1 MLKKQ
6 FCTIIKRFGIWRTIQ
21 GMLVTCILL
30 LLCTALIQ
38 IVIPVSIQDYGIKSN
53 VISDM
58 NTADSFPLSPQAS
71 IKSNSP
77 EMLTFSYRAG
87 LFESATG
94 LQDKPMADK
103 TIERIK
109 EQLKLQCVMEINSE
123 LIAYINIKGVGLKK
137 CSIGDSVHDLFTV
150 LDINKQNKSVVISIV
165 DHKVTLYL

>member
-6 FCTIIKRFGIWRTIQ
+6 FYTIIKRFGIWRTIQ

-38 IVIPVSIQDYGIKSN
+38 MVVPVSLQDYGIKSN

-58 NTADSFPLSPQAS
+58 NTADSLLQSPQAS

-77 EMLTFSYRAG
+77 DMLTFNYRAG
-87 LFESATG
+87 LFESAMV

-109 EQLKLQCVMEINSE
+109 EQLKLQCVMEINNQ
-123 LIAYINIKGVGLKK
+123 LVAYINIKGIGLKK
-137 CSIGDSVHDLFTV
+137 CSIGDSVYDLFNV

-165 DHKVTLYL
+165 DHKVTLHL